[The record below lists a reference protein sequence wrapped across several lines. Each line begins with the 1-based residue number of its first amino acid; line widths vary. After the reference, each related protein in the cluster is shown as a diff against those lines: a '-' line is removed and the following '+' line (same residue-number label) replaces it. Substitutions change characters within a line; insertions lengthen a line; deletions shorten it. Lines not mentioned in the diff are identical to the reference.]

1 MDGLVCSSV
10 LVNSSD
16 YHDIFTDPVW
26 FKVMNLLE
34 FSSFLNKKRT
44 KRDEWERE
52 NIIMIIITQAKER
65 ET

>member
-34 FSSFLNKKRT
+34 FSSLKKI
-44 KRDEWERE
+44 K
-52 NIIMIIITQAKER
+52 
-65 ET
+65 